1 MTFGQQ
7 PQNNGQYNPQYNT
20 PDYNAAQ
27 QSGYGQQYAQ
37 SGYGQNYYAQ
47 PQGAPTY
54 QYVPQ
59 GTGAGAG
66 AATINTT
73 MTYNYEEARRVSVT
87 KVYGEMTIGIL
98 VTAVVAVLGQI
109 TGAYYS
115 FLMATGMVGLIG
127 LCVVQIALA
136 VVLGMRVT
144 KMKSATARVMFYVY
158 AASMGFTLSSI
169 FMVYDLGSIGVALGV
184 TAAFFFALTMFGMT
198 TKFNML
204 KAGPIL
210 MIGLIVLIISQ
221 IVLAFV
227 QVDGMTKI
235 VCAIGLILFAGMTI
249 YDAQSD
255 ARAADRI
262 RGPGPGNGQEDLHP
276 VRPEPVPRLREHVPV
291 HPAAARQQG
300 LASTA
305 DWRAAC
311 SLPVKRHSPTTLWP
325 GFFMSVTFAR

>member
-54 QYVPQ
+54 QYAPQ
-59 GTGAGAG
+59 DAAGAGAG

-158 AASMGFTLSSI
+158 AALMGFTLSSI

-249 YDAQSD
+249 YDAQST
-255 ARAADRI
+255 RALLTEYEA
-262 RGPGPGNGQEDLHP
+262 RGPEMVKKISILCALNLYLDFVNMFLYILQLLGNRD
-276 VRPEPVPRLREHVPV
+276 
-291 HPAAARQQG
+291 
-300 LASTA
+300 
-305 DWRAAC
+305 
-311 SLPVKRHSPTTLWP
+311 
-325 GFFMSVTFAR
+325 

>member
-54 QYVPQ
+54 QYAAQ
-59 GTGAGAG
+59 DAAGAGAG

-73 MTYNYEEARRVSVT
+73 MTYNYEEARRVSVA

-127 LCVVQIALA
+127 LCVVQVALA

-158 AASMGFTLSSI
+158 AALMGFTLSSI

-198 TKFNML
+198 TKFDML

-210 MIGLIVLIISQ
+210 MIGLIVLIVSQ

-249 YDAQSD
+249 YDAQSTRVLLSQYE
-255 ARAADRI
+255 AQ
-262 RGPGPGNGQEDLHP
+262 GPEMIKKISILCALNLYLDFVNMFLYILQLLGNRD
-276 VRPEPVPRLREHVPV
+276 
-291 HPAAARQQG
+291 
-300 LASTA
+300 
-305 DWRAAC
+305 
-311 SLPVKRHSPTTLWP
+311 
-325 GFFMSVTFAR
+325 